1 MILYALKFE
10 KHWMRRVDEIMEG
23 EGIYSYTWKERK
35 FAHWTIPL
43 RGWKA
48 GKKQT
53 KDHASPNKNTIEG
66 LSKEHEKNYGAFQ
79 CENQEKIKWCVHLF
93 SALW

>member
-23 EGIYSYTWKERK
+23 ESIYLKGKKVCTLDNSFKGLKSRK
-35 FAHWTIPL
+35 
-43 RGWKA
+43 
-48 GKKQT
+48 KKQT

-79 CENQEKIKWCVHLF
+79 CENQEKIK
-93 SALW
+93 